1 VRARLAPIAVLLA
14 VLVGAAGALLGTC
27 GPFTDAAADAFCPF
41 VLEIFYL
48 GITTGTTATTY
59 DPAGTVTRLQMAA
72 FLSRSVDGALQRS
85 GRRAL
90 SRKFWTP
97 QSAQVLGLT
106 TLPSFGGQAV
116 YAQSDG
122 RDVWVSNTNDGR
134 VFRVRASD
142 GLLLE
147 TWVAANAWAIAVAMG
162 RVFVTSSSGG
172 PSLLY
177 QIDPA
182 QPPGFATTV
191 ASSLPVQALGI
202 TFDGGRIWTA
212 NLSAPAS
219 VSIVT
224 PQSSLPW
231 TVTTVTAG
239 FTGPESVVFDGSNVW
254 AVDTFGSSLKK
265 LNGQGAILQT
275 VTVGVAPH
283 EAIYDGANFW
293 VANANSIAV
302 VRGSTGTVLATLTG
316 NGLNAP
322 LSAAFDGTR
331 FLATNSSGDS
341 ISLWKAA
348 DLTPLGSF
356 PMPPSSA
363 PAGAC
368 SDGLDFWIVLQSA
381 NKLARF

>member
-1 VRARLAPIAVLLA
+1 
-14 VLVGAAGALLGTC
+14 
-27 GPFTDAAADAFCPF
+27 
-41 VLEIFYL
+41 
-48 GITTGTTATTY
+48 
-59 DPAGTVTRLQMAA
+59 
-72 FLSRSVDGALQRS
+72 
-85 GRRAL
+85 
-90 SRKFWTP
+90 
-97 QSAQVLGLT
+97 
-106 TLPSFGGQAV
+106 
-116 YAQSDG
+116 
-122 RDVWVSNTNDGR
+122 
-134 VFRVRASD
+134 
-142 GLLLE
+142 
-147 TWVAANAWAIAVAMG
+147 
-162 RVFVTSSSGG
+162 
-172 PSLLY
+172 
-177 QIDPA
+177 
-182 QPPGFATTV
+182 V